1 MKLTHV
7 LLSVLSIIL
16 LTASCSP
23 QEKEKDKSWKA
34 DHVVFIGFDGWGSY
48 SVNKAEMPN
57 VKKLMKD
64 GAYTLKKRSVL
75 PSSSAVN
82 WASIFMGAG
91 PELHGF
97 TTCCCSAPELTPR
110 EVTHYGIF
118 PSIWGLFRDAN
129 PDKEMG
135 YIYEWDGMKYIAEM
149 QAMNKEENPADG
161 AAVTMASVQY
171 IKQAKPDFVGI
182 IFAEPDYVG
191 HGAGHDT
198 PEYYEKLKVLDGYVG
213 EIIQAVTDAGMLD
226 NTIFI
231 VTSDHGGI
239 DKGHGGKTMEEME
252 TPFII
257 SGKGIKQGY
266 EITESMMQYDV
277 ASTMADIFRLEQP
290 QVWIGRPVKSV
301 FK

>member
-1 MKLTHV
+1 MKITPF
-7 LLSVLSIIL
+7 LLALVSTIL
-16 LTASCSP
+16 FATSCS
-23 QEKEKDKSWKA
+23 QKETGNEKPWKA

-48 SVNKAEMPN
+48 SVEKAEMPN
-57 VKKLMKD
+57 VKKLMNE
-64 GAYTLKKRSVL
+64 GSYTLKKRSVL

-110 EVTHYGIF
+110 EVSHYGIF
-118 PSIWGLFRDAN
+118 PSIWGLFRDAY

-135 YIYEWDGMKYIAEM
+135 YIYEWDGMKYIAEV

-161 AAVTMASVQY
+161 DAVAVASVNY
-171 IKQAKPDFVGI
+171 IKAEKPDFVGI

-198 PEYYEKLKVLDGYVG
+198 PEYYEKLKVLDHYVG
-213 EIIQAVTDAGMLD
+213 QIIGAVTDAGMLE

-257 SGKGIKQGY
+257 SGKGIKEGY
-266 EITESMMQYDV
+266 EISESMMQYDV
-277 ASTMADIFRLEQP
+277 ASTMADIFNLPQP
-290 QVWIGRPVKSV
+290 QVWIGRSVKSV